1 MLSVLAA
8 ILRYDKGNNVF
19 IKQGEKMEINLA
31 TSITNEEVDSVMAYH
46 PWDEAKIAQG
56 GLVRESLGAALKIII
71 ENVPPS
77 PDRSAAIRKLRDCR
91 MDCNSAITH
100 NGAF

>member
-1 MLSVLAA
+1 
-8 ILRYDKGNNVF
+8 
-19 IKQGEKMEINLA
+19 MENKINLNQA
-31 TSITNEEVDSVMAYH
+31 TSITDEQLNDVMAYH

-56 GLVRESLGAALKIII
+56 NKVRVALGDTLKVII

-77 PDRSAAIRKLRDCR
+77 PDRSCAIRKLRDAR

-100 NGAF
+100 GGAF

>member
-1 MLSVLAA
+1 M
-8 ILRYDKGNNVF
+8 
-19 IKQGEKMEINLA
+19 EEINLNTA
-31 TSITNEEVDSVMAYH
+31 TSITEEQLSDVMNYH
-46 PWDEAKIAQG
+46 PWDDEKIKKGA
-56 GLVRESLGAALKIII
+56 LVRVALASALKIII

-100 NGAF
+100 NGKF